1 MWKIVIIDDD
11 PNVLA
16 GMKTGIPWETLNAE
30 WAGEGTDGQQG
41 LVVIR
46 QVQPDIVIV
55 DISMPVMNGLD
66 MIGTLRNEGYAGK
79 FIILSGYSDFE
90 YARQALRLDVDDYLT
105 KPVTVDSLIAV
116 LKRAIHRLDK
126 NNQEQA
132 GLHAMLE
139 QMQQYESYIVKEW
152 LKSAVTGTPHPQT
165 VRLDAIDACIQRWE
179 GQRHLV
185 VGIELVD
192 TLKLINW
199 KRHDWNLLLFALENV
214 IRELLAGEWTDF
226 EYINLH
232 SHRAVVLLHDDGRRL
247 ADDELILQAER
258 FANIIPYSVH
268 RNLRLSVRVGIG
280 GVKSGFREFADS
292 FDEAFRQ
299 CSASRPLFAA
309 VRSIR
314 FYHQL
319 VEAVR
324 NCQESQAFGLIDEYV
339 SHLKEL
345 KQISSAELTQLGNE
359 LWTILAYSLYD
370 LGIELERIRPR
381 FEIPEAETLEHLADW
396 LHSIVSDI
404 LRSRHWNDNI
414 KHKQAV
420 DFMINY
426 IREHYNEEITLGDL
440 SRHVFISQNYLG
452 QIFKNVV
459 GETLNQYVTR
469 IRMDKAKELVLEG
482 KYYIYEIA
490 EKVGYSNIPYFTTQ
504 FKKQIGFNPSEL
516 LKK

>member
-1 MWKIVIIDDD
+1 
-11 PNVLA
+11 
-16 GMKTGIPWETLNAE
+16 
-30 WAGEGTDGQQG
+30 
-41 LVVIR
+41 
-46 QVQPDIVIV
+46 
-55 DISMPVMNGLD
+55 
-66 MIGTLRNEGYAGK
+66 
-79 FIILSGYSDFE
+79 
-90 YARQALRLDVDDYLT
+90 
-105 KPVTVDSLIAV
+105 
-116 LKRAIHRLDK
+116 
-126 NNQEQA
+126 
-132 GLHAMLE
+132 
-139 QMQQYESYIVKEW
+139 
-152 LKSAVTGTPHPQT
+152 
-165 VRLDAIDACIQRWE
+165 
-179 GQRHLV
+179 
-185 VGIELVD
+185 
-192 TLKLINW
+192 
-199 KRHDWNLLLFALENV
+199 
-214 IRELLAGEWTDF
+214 
-226 EYINLH
+226 
-232 SHRAVVLLHDDGRRL
+232 
-247 ADDELILQAER
+247 
-258 FANIIPYSVH
+258 
-268 RNLRLSVRVGIG
+268 LSVRVGIG
-280 GVKSGFREFADS
+280 GVKSGFRAFADS

-299 CSASRPLFAA
+299 CSASRPLFAE

-339 SHLKEL
+339 SHLKAL
-345 KQISSAELTQLGNE
+345 KQISSAELTHLGNE

-381 FEIPEAETLEHLADW
+381 FDFPEAETPEHLADW

-426 IREHYNEEITLGDL
+426 IREHYNEEITLGEL

-469 IRMDKAKELVLEG
+469 IRIDKAKEMVLEG

-490 EKVGYSNIPYFTTQ
+490 EKVGYTNIPYFTTL